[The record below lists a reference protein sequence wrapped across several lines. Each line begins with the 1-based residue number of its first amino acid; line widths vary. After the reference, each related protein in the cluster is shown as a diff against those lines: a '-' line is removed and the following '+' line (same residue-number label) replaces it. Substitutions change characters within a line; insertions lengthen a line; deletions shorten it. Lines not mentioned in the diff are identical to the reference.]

1 MAVQFLDG
9 SIKLPTSSAEIGS
22 RFDHDQWLMT
32 DAERSALSALL
43 SELRPECAIEIGTY
57 RAGSLKII
65 SKFCKQVYT
74 LDIDPG
80 FRDTYKERF
89 PDVQFIV
96 GDSGE
101 TLPPLLEKIQ
111 RSGEPL
117 GFILIDA
124 DHTENGMRRDINNVL
139 RYTPTRPLYI
149 VMHDSFNPDC
159 RRGMLTADWSS
170 NPHVHMVELDYIVG
184 RFISKEEGDSY
195 RQMWCG
201 FALAILLPETRHGK
215 VLIHQNGGLMFQKI
229 YWHSIY
235 PYQKVRN
242 SVSLRKLKSEG
253 TKISRRCL
261 SVLQDFLKGR

>member
-1 MAVQFLDG
+1 MAVQFLDR
-9 SIKLPTSSAEIGS
+9 SIKLPTSSAEIRS

-43 SELRPECAIEIGTY
+43 NELRPEYAIEIGTY
-57 RAGSLKII
+57 RAGSLTII
-65 SKFCKQVYT
+65 SKFCKHVYT
-74 LDIDPG
+74 LDIDPSY
-80 FRDTYKERF
+80 RDTYEKRF

-101 TLPPLLEKIQ
+101 RLPALLEEIQ
-111 RSGEPL
+111 LSDKPL

-124 DHTENGMRRDINNVL
+124 DHTENGMRRDIKNVL
-139 RYTPTRPLYI
+139 RYIPTRPLYI
-149 VMHDSFNPDC
+149 IMHDSFNPGC
-159 RRGMLTADWSS
+159 RRGMLTANWSA
-170 NPHVHMVELDYIVG
+170 NPHTHMVELDYIVG

-201 FALAILLPETRHGK
+201 FALAILLPEPRDGK
-215 VLIHQNGGLMFQKI
+215 VLIHQNEGLMFKKM

-242 SVSLRKLKSEG
+242 LVSIYG
-253 TKISRRCL
+253 
-261 SVLQDFLKGR
+261 